1 MSRKAREQGPGV
13 SHLRFADDVNLFTGN
28 SMHQIQEVR
37 RCLDLFCAYS
47 GQKVSI
53 AKTRI
58 LFFSK
63 NVSLALE
70 NSIVQASAFSKY
82 DYLGR
87 YLGAPS
93 LHFRITRSTYH
104 HFVEKV
110 QHRRRLSG

>member
-1 MSRKAREQGPGV
+1 MSRKAREQGPGI
-13 SHLRFADDVNLFTGN
+13 SHLCFADDENLFAGN

-70 NSIVQASAFSKY
+70 NSIVQASAFSKC

-87 YLGAPS
+87 YI
-93 LHFRITRSTYH
+93 FRRA
-104 HFVEKV
+104 FVAF
-110 QHRRRLSG
+110 SDY

>member
-1 MSRKAREQGPGV
+1 MSRKAREQGPGI
-13 SHLRFADDVNLFTGN
+13 SHLCFADDENLFTGN

-70 NSIVQASAFSKY
+70 NSIVQASAFSKC

-87 YLGAPS
+87 YI
-93 LHFRITRSTYH
+93 FRRA
-104 HFVEKV
+104 FVAF
-110 QHRRRLSG
+110 SDY

>member
-1 MSRKAREQGPGV
+1 MSRKARGQGPGV
-13 SHLRFADDVNLFTGN
+13 SHLRFADDENLFTGN

-70 NSIVQASAFSKY
+70 NSIVQASAFSKC